1 MKVFYI
7 FKISIIRPINWH
19 NKVIPKSKTE
29 QYNIIEVN
37 DYAD

>member
-7 FKISIIRPINWH
+7 FKISIIKPINRH

-29 QYNIIEVN
+29 R
-37 DYAD
+37 